1 MTPEGKVKKAFRETA
16 REFGL
21 AYINLIDTGDDG
33 NPDRLALP
41 RGGVPAF
48 IEFKRRVGGVLSPE
62 QKKKIKKYRGL
73 GYRVFVIDT
82 EEDARALA
90 WTLCRIGGW
99 DKCDEDELK
108 KSWRKQFKPR

>member
-1 MTPEGKVKKAFRETA
+1 MTPEGKIKNAFREVA
-16 REFGL
+16 REFDL

-33 NPDRLALP
+33 NPDKIALP
-41 RGGVPAF
+41 RGGVPAL
-48 IEFKRRVGGVLSPE
+48 IEFKRRKGGVLSPE
-62 QKKKIKKYRGL
+62 QKQKIERYRKL

-99 DKCDEDELK
+99 DRCDEEELK
-108 KSWRKQFKPR
+108 KSWRRSFK